1 MAKVLL
7 ARGQVTITSQRD
19 AYTLTQSCGNYIFS
33 AASDGE
39 ITSAVSVTTKISVTQ
54 GDVPVSSFR
63 IGNIVLPPG
72 FSAVEVDQA
81 DKSITFSI
89 AANTATL
96 ADQGAVD
103 IPVIVAGTTYR
114 LSFVWSKA
122 KAGITGTDIKILD
135 WVKEWDTNRTQIDA
149 NTVITPKLFAG
160 VKNADGT
167 ITGTAIGRYAV
178 SAKTDSGTITSETVD
193 GISVFKDGYK
203 TFCLDNSGN
212 VQLGRGEQFI
222 QYDATTGKVVFG
234 AGVSLLWVGATYIDK
249 DGVFTGKLSAT
260 TVAAI
265 QIDASQITAGVI
277 DAARLNVDELK
288 ASILTA
294 GNIEALTLNV
304 TQGKIGGWTI
314 DQNCIYRGTKTDIG
328 LRFTPDMNSM
338 TIGLAGIRGCMW
350 RLDSIG
356 TGALAGGKI
365 KWDIAGNVVFDKSV
379 SVAWEK
385 GIDTASELAR
395 AMAFGKMLF
404 RDPTFTMGMNGI
416 KPYNTSENNNVT
428 ATRAANPEAPNDSGQ
443 VIEVATAGEA
453 SPGQGGFS
461 FHNNSAANKIFI
473 TRLIAKIPVGY
484 TLVFNTNPIGT
495 DSSHKFLT
503 SPDGTG
509 EWEEY
514 VIKVKCGSSGT
525 FQTTNYFYLTARESV
540 VLPIVWQ
547 LAYATVF
554 DVTSAEK
561 YTTTIDANGI
571 YTGTLTAGQ
580 ITTGFLAADRIAA
593 GSIKAEKLDAASIK
607 ASIINTEYING
618 LSCTFTQGKIGGW
631 TIGADNI
638 TAGEINGV
646 GVTPIQ
652 IRTAGWGSGHWYN
665 GMYRPYGITMTWRQ
679 YRNAGHFVFGQIAA
693 AADAVK
699 TGFVGIQMMDSESR
713 EYFCLSSNTALSG
726 DREVYN
732 SIAGWRFDEAKI
744 WKNSVSLGADGS
756 IVNATKW
763 QFNNDGSG
771 QIASGNISWDTAGK
785 VTFSS
790 GVSLNWKNDIQDA
803 KNKDYGFAYSHN
815 VIVYGEDNLF
825 YPVVFKGGDQM
836 LKRTIYIRRSA
847 GERAPESWNPYEP
860 ENHGALILSIK
871 ANFGSWGGTKYSWEI
886 HEFLESYCWMFA
898 GAAHT
903 GYDSM
908 FAVFLRGGGS
918 GGAVYHVY
926 SDQPIVNNYAD
937 HGEIPSAPQICYN
950 KDLIFYVDATRG
962 HAPAART
969 RTTAVNEEIRR
980 RSFMALAQNTDTTLS
995 QHPLTYI
1002 GPTGIYTGTLTAV
1015 QVNAVDIN
1023 AASIRTGTLSAD
1035 RIAAGSIKAEKLD
1048 AASLKASVINTDYI
1062 NGLSCTFVRGTIGG
1076 WIIAG
1081 DSLSAGKIQVG
1092 ATPVQLRPTSSG
1104 SGYWYTGA
1112 YKPFGLSIN
1121 WLQDGNAGHI
1131 VFGQV
1136 AAAGNAP
1143 KTGYIGIQMMAWD
1156 NSEYF
1161 CLSTNWTRS
1170 GSKEVYNRIAGWA
1183 FDHNHIWKNSVSL
1196 GSDGSI
1202 QNSTKWQLN
1211 NDGSGRVASGNIAWD
1226 AAGNV
1231 TFGASVALNWA
1242 NASNQGRIYV
1252 RGTGWNH
1259 AANRM
1264 VKVNGNV
1271 IVNASGR
1278 GFALTVLNRN
1288 TLALVSHATYDTFAN
1303 AANCNELASK
1313 MSALSSDNIVILTSY
1328 DAIDINATLCAQIKR
1343 CGGPEYSVSQY
1354 RMPFAF
1360 IGIPGIGKDNGL
1372 VSITGPNASDPYAEI
1387 STTVVEGVPQGMNV
1401 SGRQKTYIDGDG
1413 VYTGTVRASQVIIDS
1428 TLVVGGSSYNGS
1440 ISVRDA
1446 SNTVKVTLDR
1456 TGIRAIGGTIG
1467 GWNLSS
1473 SQIYSGSV
1481 VLTSGGS
1488 ITNGSR
1494 WKLNADGSGQMA
1506 NGNFSWDAA
1515 GKLTATGGNFKDVTI
1530 QGTIRSAFVLN
1541 DSSIW
1546 IGGSDSSQ
1554 VDPRHCDNVVVVRG
1568 SWNQN
1573 INLQWTL
1580 DQSGRRICLLN
1591 YMWHNTV
1598 TQGYMDLSAPSGKYF
1613 YEDGIAKTKISFSRE
1628 LVELLGF
1635 GDDKTF
1641 YGWIVTNR
1649 RDVMCANYYGFY
1661 QQIIAQGSVTCSKAN
1676 TRGVTMK
1683 YKTFDGKSL
1692 QVTHTSQG
1700 FFTVYMPWSIPVDN
1714 YMVMLS
1720 GKTSAV
1726 QNTPIYASVRNQYT
1740 SYFTVTTQ
1748 DDASVNDGSF
1758 NFQIVSIAD
1767 FTTYTQP

>member
-72 FSAVEVDQA
+72 FSAVEVDQK

-89 AANTATL
+89 AANTTTL

-122 KAGITGTDIKILD
+122 KAGITGTDIKVLD
-135 WVKEWDTNRTQIDA
+135 WVKEWDTGRTQIDA

-167 ITGTAIGRYAV
+167 ITGTAIGRYVV
-178 SAKTDSGTITSETVD
+178 SAKTDSGTITSEIVD

-212 VQLGRGEQFI
+212 VQLGFGEQFI
-222 QYDATTGKVVFG
+222 RYDAITGKVVFG

-260 TVAAI
+260 TVATI

-294 GNIEALTLNV
+294 GNIEALELKV

-328 LRFTPDMNSM
+328 LRFTPDIKSM

-356 TGALAGGKI
+356 TGSLAGGKI
-365 KWDIAGNVVFDKSV
+365 WWDIAGNVVFDKSV

-443 VIEVATAGEA
+443 VIEVATTGEA
-453 SPGQGGFS
+453 SPGLGGFS

-484 TLVFNTNPIGT
+484 TLVFNTNSIGT

-514 VIKVKCGSSGT
+514 VIKVKCGSLGS
-525 FQTTNYFYLTARESV
+525 FQPTNYFYLTARESV

-607 ASIINTEYING
+607 ATLINTEYING

-631 TIGADNI
+631 TIGTDNI

-646 GVTPIQ
+646 GATPIQ

-771 QIASGNISWDTAGK
+771 QIASGNIAWDINGNITFGSSVSVSWESEISAAKELAHAMAFGRMLYRVPEFYANGSINYNGTLNYGSNAVRSIEAVAGCPNSTGYVLKYVATAWTSPGDMRVGGFYFGNMSRANAVYVVRLIARIPAGRSIQNYHNQFGTGGVSQWLTSNAGTDKWEEYICK
-785 VTFSS
+785 VTCGESGSFSWINYFALTG
-790 GVSLNWKNDIQDA
+790 GVAPTAAVPVIWYI
-803 KNKDYGFAYSHN
+803 AYAT
-815 VIVYGEDNLF
+815 
-825 YPVVFKGGDQM
+825 VFDV
-836 LKRTIYIRRSA
+836 TSS
-847 GERAPESWNPYEP
+847 E
-860 ENHGALILSIK
+860 
-871 ANFGSWGGTKYSWEI
+871 KY
-886 HEFLESYCWMFA
+886 
-898 GAAHT
+898 T
-903 GYDSM
+903 
-908 FAVFLRGGGS
+908 
-918 GGAVYHVY
+918 
-926 SDQPIVNNYAD
+926 
-937 HGEIPSAPQICYN
+937 
-950 KDLIFYVDATRG
+950 
-962 HAPAART
+962 
-969 RTTAVNEEIRR
+969 
-980 RSFMALAQNTDTTLS
+980 TTLDAN
-995 QHPLTYI
+995 
-1002 GPTGIYTGTLTAV
+1002 GIYTGTLTAA
-1015 QVNAVDIN
+1015 QVNAVAIS
-1023 AASIRTGTLSAD
+1023 AGSITTGTLSVD
-1035 RIAAGSIKAEKLD
+1035 RLAAGSIKAEKLD

-1062 NGLSCTFVRGTIGG
+1062 NGLSCTFVRGKIGG
-1076 WIIAG
+1076 WIIG
-1081 DSLSAGKIQVG
+1081 TSTITGNHLVLDSTNRRIAVFDSASSQASGKR
-1092 ATPVQLRPTSSG
+1092 VQL
-1104 SGYWYTGA
+1104 YYNNDA
-1112 YKPFGLSIN
+1112 DFG
-1121 WLQDGNAGHI
+1121 
-1131 VFGQV
+1131 VF
-1136 AAAGNAP
+1136 ATDAAGNCVAR
-1143 KTGYIGIQMMAWD
+1143 
-1156 NSEYF
+1156 
-1161 CLSTNWTRS
+1161 L
-1170 GSKEVYNRIAGWA
+1170 GSANLIAGW
-1183 FDHNHIWKNSVSL
+1183 NVTTNSIWKNSVSL
-1196 GSDGSI
+1196 GADGSI
-1202 QNSTKWQLN
+1202 TNGSKWKLN
-1211 NDGSGRVASGNIAWD
+1211 NDGSGSLASGNISW
-1226 AAGNV
+1226 
-1231 TFGASVALNWA
+1231 
-1242 NASNQGRIYV
+1242 
-1252 RGTGWNH
+1252 
-1259 AANRM
+1259 
-1264 VKVNGNV
+1264 
-1271 IVNASGR
+1271 NASGAVTFSSAVSIQWKNDIEAAKSNRFGYRYYKQIIINGESSKYYPVIFKGGDQTVKRDILIRR
-1278 GFALTVLNRN
+1278 GYNEQAPSDWNNGSTTHMGGLSVLIKANFGGWGGTSYSWDIYDMQEVYCRIFGGAVHCGNCCMFAVFLRGGGASGAVYHLYSDQPIESSFLSPSPIPPAPQIAYNSD
-1288 TLALVSHATYDTFAN
+1288 LIFQQGSSLAN
-1303 AANCNELASK
+1303 APAPRTLTATVQEEIRRHRFIALAEG
-1313 MSALSSDNIVILTSY
+1313 SD
-1328 DAIDINATLCAQIKR
+1328 ATLKEH
-1343 CGGPEYSVSQY
+1343 P
-1354 RMPFAF
+1354 
-1360 IGIPGIGKDNGL
+1360 L
-1372 VSITGPNASDPYAEI
+1372 
-1387 STTVVEGVPQGMNV
+1387 
-1401 SGRQKTYIDGDG
+1401 TYIGATG
-1413 VYTGTVRASQVIIDS
+1413 IYTGTIRANQVQVDS
-1428 TLVVGGSSYNGS
+1428 ALVVGGVTYNGS

-1446 SNTVKVTLDR
+1446 GNVVKVTLDR
-1456 TGIRAIGGTIG
+1456 TGIKAVAGTIG

-1541 DSSIW
+1541 DPSFW

-1554 VDPRHCDNVVVVRG
+1554 VDPRHYDNVVVVRG
-1568 SWNQN
+1568 SWNEN
-1573 INLQWTL
+1573 IHLQWTL

-1591 YMWHNTV
+1591 YMWHNTI
-1598 TQGYMDLSAPSGKYF
+1598 TQGYMDLTAPSGKYF
-1613 YEDGIAKTKISFSRE
+1613 YEDGIQKTTLTFSRE
-1628 LVELLGF
+1628 LIELIGF
-1635 GDDKTF
+1635 GDDLTF
-1641 YGWIVTNR
+1641 WGWIVLNR
-1649 RDVMCANYYGFY
+1649 RDIGTEYKYGSF
-1661 QQIIAQGSVTCSKAN
+1661 QQVLAQGTVTCTSTSSA
-1676 TRGVTMK
+1676 TIK
-1683 YKTFDGKSL
+1683 YKTFDGKTMS
-1692 QVTHTSQG
+1692 VRKSGQG
-1700 FFTVYMPWSIPVDN
+1700 NFFVYMPWVIAVDK
-1714 YMVMLS
+1714 YMVMLT
-1720 GKTSAV
+1720 GRTCTV
-1726 QNTPIYASVRNQYT
+1726 QNTPIYASIRNQYT
-1740 SYFTVTTQ
+1740 TYFQVTTQ
-1748 DDASVNDGSF
+1748 DDSTTNEGSF
-1758 NFQIVSIAD
+1758 NFQIISMGD
-1767 FTTYTQP
+1767 FK

>member
-19 AYTLTQSCGNYIFS
+19 AYTFTQSCGNYIFS

-178 SAKTDSGTITSETVD
+178 SAKTDSGTLSAEIVD
-193 GISVFKDGYK
+193 GISTFKDGYK
-203 TFCLDNSGN
+203 TFCLDSGGN

-222 QYDATTGKVVFG
+222 RYDAITGKVVFG

-443 VIEVATAGEA
+443 VIEVATTGEA
-453 SPGQGGFS
+453 SPGLGGFS

-646 GVTPIQ
+646 GATPIQ

-771 QIASGNISWDTAGK
+771 QIANGNIAWDTAGA
-785 VTFSS
+785 VVFSPS
-790 GVSLNWKNDIQDA
+790 VSLNWKNDIQAA
-803 KNKDYGFAYSHN
+803 KTQNYGFPYRFD
-815 VIVYGEDNLF
+815 IVMNGDTDLY
-825 YPVVFKGGDQM
+825 YPVVLKGGDQTV
-836 LKRTIYIRRSA
+836 KREILVRRTYN
-847 GERAPESWNPYEP
+847 EQAPSIWNP
-860 ENHGALILSIK
+860 NLATHHGGLILSIK
-871 ANFGSWGGTKYSWEI
+871 ANFGGWGGIYYSWDIFELSEI
-886 HEFLESYCWMFA
+886 YCRMFA
-898 GAAHT
+898 GAT
-903 GYDSM
+903 NCGNECM
-908 FAVFLRGGGS
+908 FAIFLRGGGET
-918 GGAVYHVY
+918 GAVYHIY
-926 SDQPIVNNYAD
+926 SDQPLVSSFAD
-937 HGEIPSAPQICYN
+937 GGYIPPSPQICYN
-950 KDLIFYVDATRG
+950 RDLIFDFAGSKQY
-962 HAPAART
+962 APAPRQLT
-969 RTTAVNEEIRR
+969 DEVYEEIRR
-980 RSFMALAQNTDTTLS
+980 HRFIALAQNTDTTLS

-1048 AASLKASVINTDYI
+1048 AASLKASIVNTDYI

-1156 NSEYF
+1156 SSEYF

-1252 RGTGWNH
+1252 RGTGLNH

-1328 DAIDINATLCAQIKR
+1328 DAIDINATLCGQIKR

-1387 STTVVEGVPQGMNV
+1387 STTVVDGVPQGMNV

-1554 VDPRHCDNVVVVRG
+1554 VDPRHYDNVVVVRG

>member
-1 MAKVLL
+1 MAKAFL
-7 ARGQVTITSQRD
+7 ARGQITITSPRD
-19 AYTLTQSCGNYIFS
+19 AYTFTQSCGNYIFS

-39 ITSAVSVTTKISVTQ
+39 ITAAVSVTSKISVTQ
-54 GDVPVSSFR
+54 GDLPVSSFR
-63 IGNIVLPPG
+63 IGDIVLPQG
-72 FSAVEVDQA
+72 FSAIEIDQA

-89 AANTATL
+89 AANTTTL
-96 ADQGAVD
+96 TDQGAID
-103 IPVIVAGTTYR
+103 IPVIVAGTTYH
-114 LSFVWSKA
+114 LSFAWSKA

-149 NTVITPKLFAG
+149 HTVITPKLFAG

-167 ITGTAIGRYAV
+167 ITGTAIGRYVV
-178 SAKTDSGTITSETVD
+178 SAKTDSGTITSEIVD

-212 VQLGRGEQFI
+212 VQLGFGEQFI
-222 QYDATTGKVVFG
+222 RYDAITGKVVFG

-294 GNIEALTLNV
+294 GNIEALELKV

-328 LRFTPDMNSM
+328 LRFTPDIKSM

-356 TGALAGGKI
+356 TGSLAGGKI
-365 KWDIAGNVVFDKSV
+365 WWDIAGNVVFDKSV

-404 RDPTFTMGMNGI
+404 RDPTFSMGMNGI

-428 ATRAANPEAPNDSGQ
+428 ATRVANPDAPNDSGQ
-443 VIEVATAGEA
+443 VIEIATTGEA
-453 SPGQGGFS
+453 LPGLGGFS
-461 FHNNSAANKIFI
+461 FHNSSAANKIYI

-495 DSSHKFLT
+495 GSSHKILT

-554 DVTSAEK
+554 DITSCEK
-561 YTTTIDANGI
+561 YTTTIDSDGI

-593 GSIKAEKLDAASIK
+593 SSIKAEKLDAVSIK
-607 ASIINTEYING
+607 ASLINTEYING

-646 GVTPIQ
+646 GATPIQ
-652 IRTAGWGSGHWYN
+652 IRTAAWGSGHWYN

-679 YRNAGHFVFGQIAA
+679 YRNAGNFVFGQIAA
-693 AADAVK
+693 APDAVK

-744 WKNSVSLGADGS
+744 WKTSVSLGADGS

-763 QFNNDGSG
+763 RFNNDGSG
-771 QIASGNISWDTAGK
+771 QIASGNIAWDAAGA
-785 VTFSS
+785 VVFSPE
-790 GVSLNWKNDIQDA
+790 VSLNWKNDIQAA
-803 KNKDYGFAYSHN
+803 KTQNYGFPYRFD
-815 VIVYGEDNLF
+815 IVMHGDTDLY
-825 YPVVFKGGDQM
+825 YPVILKGGDQTV
-836 LKRTIYIRRSA
+836 KREILVRRTYN
-847 GERAPESWNPYEP
+847 EQAPAIWNP
-860 ENHGALILSIK
+860 NLATHHGGLILSIK
-871 ANFGSWGGTKYSWEI
+871 ANFGGWGGIYYSWDIFELSEI
-886 HEFLESYCWMFA
+886 YCRMFA
-898 GAAHT
+898 GAT
-903 GYDSM
+903 NCGNECM
-908 FAVFLRGGGS
+908 FAIFLRGGGET
-918 GGAVYHVY
+918 GAVYHIY
-926 SDQPIVNNYAD
+926 SDQPLVSDFAD
-937 HGEIPSAPQICYN
+937 GGYIPSSPQICYN
-950 KDLIFYVDATRG
+950 RDLIFDFAGSKQY
-962 HAPAART
+962 APAPRQLT
-969 RTTAVNEEIRR
+969 DAVYEEIRR
-980 RSFMALAQNTDTTLS
+980 HRFIALAQNTDTTLS

-1062 NGLSCTFVRGTIGG
+1062 NGLSCTFVRGKIGG
-1076 WIIAG
+1076 WTISTSTITGNHLVLDSANRRIAVF
-1081 DSLSAGKIQVG
+1081 DSTSSQTSGKR
-1092 ATPVQLRPTSSG
+1092 VQL
-1104 SGYWYTGA
+1104 YYNNDA
-1112 YKPFGLSIN
+1112 DFGIFAA
-1121 WLQDGNAGHI
+1121 D
-1131 VFGQV
+1131 
-1136 AAAGNAP
+1136 AAGNCVAR
-1143 KTGYIGIQMMAWD
+1143 
-1156 NSEYF
+1156 
-1161 CLSTNWTRS
+1161 L
-1170 GSKEVYNRIAGWA
+1170 GSANLIAGW
-1183 FDHNHIWKNSVSL
+1183 NVTTNSIWKNSVSL
-1196 GSDGSI
+1196 SADGSI
-1202 QNSTKWQLN
+1202 TNGTKWQLK

-1252 RGTGWNH
+1252 RGTGWNR

-1264 VKVNGNV
+1264 VKVNGTI
-1271 IVNASGR
+1271 IVNEGGR

-1387 STTVVEGVPQGMNV
+1387 STTVVEGIPQGMNV
-1401 SGRQKTYIDGDG
+1401 SGRQKTYINGDG
-1413 VYTGTVRASQVIIDS
+1413 VYTGAVRASQVIIDS
-1428 TLVVGGSSYNGS
+1428 TLIVGGSSYNGS

-1446 SNTVKVTLDR
+1446 SNNVKVTLDR
-1456 TGIRAIGGTIG
+1456 TGIKAVAGSIG
-1467 GWNLSS
+1467 GWNLSA

-1481 VLTSGGS
+1481 ILTSGGS
-1488 ITNGSR
+1488 ITNGNR
-1494 WKLNADGSGQMA
+1494 WKLNSDGSGQMA
-1506 NGNFSWDAA
+1506 NGNLSWDTA
-1515 GKLTATGGNFKDVTI
+1515 GKLTAIGGNFKDVTI

-1541 DSSIW
+1541 DPSFW

-1554 VDPRHCDNVVVVRG
+1554 VDPRHYDNVVVVRG
-1568 SWNQN
+1568 SWNEN
-1573 INLQWTL
+1573 IHLQWTL

-1591 YMWHNTV
+1591 YMWHNTI
-1598 TQGYMDLSAPSGKYF
+1598 TQGYMDLTAPSGKYF
-1613 YEDGIAKTKISFSRE
+1613 YEDGIQKTTLTFSRE
-1628 LVELLGF
+1628 LIELIGF
-1635 GDDKTF
+1635 GDDLTF
-1641 YGWIVTNR
+1641 WGWIVLNR
-1649 RDVMCANYYGFY
+1649 RDIGTEYKYGSF
-1661 QQIIAQGSVTCSKAN
+1661 QQVLAQGTVTCTSTSSA
-1676 TRGVTMK
+1676 TIK
-1683 YKTFDGKSL
+1683 YKTFDGKTMS
-1692 QVTHTSQG
+1692 VRKSGQG
-1700 FFTVYMPWSIPVDN
+1700 NFFVYMPWVIAVDK
-1714 YMVMLS
+1714 YMVMLT
-1720 GKTSAV
+1720 GRTCTV
-1726 QNTPIYASVRNQYT
+1726 QNTPIYASIRNQYT
-1740 SYFTVTTQ
+1740 TYFQVTTQ
-1748 DDASVNDGSF
+1748 DDSTTNEGSF
-1758 NFQIVSIAD
+1758 NFQIISMGD
-1767 FTTYTQP
+1767 FK